1 MFKIS
6 TAPHV
11 TSKQT
16 TQKIMRDVVLALS
29 PAVFAALVLFGINAL
44 IVLFTSI
51 CACVTFEYMLSRAF
65 KLGNTTTDLSAVV
78 TGILLALNLPAG
90 IPIWITI
97 IGAFV
102 AIGITKMAFG
112 GIGKN
117 IFNPAL
123 AGRVFLFI
131 SFPMQMTNWLK
142 PQLLDFFNVDAAT
155 SATALGILKHLD
167 ASTSATAQRGMLSA
181 ADLLPDYG
189 QMFWGYTGGSMGET
203 SAFALLLGFLY
214 LLKRRIISW
223 HIPIYYIGSFAVLMF
238 LTQAVSG
245 SFHFDVLTHV
255 LSGGLLLGAIFMATD
270 YTTSPMTRRGRIV
283 FAVGCGIL
291 TYVIRTFSVYPEGV
305 SFAILIMNAFV
316 PLIDRYCPQ
325 YIYGTRRKS

>member
-1 MFKIS
+1 MTMFKIS

-16 TQKIMRDVVLALS
+16 TQKIMRDVILALS
-29 PAVFAALVLFGINAL
+29 PAVFVSLILFGINAL
-44 IVLFTSI
+44 VVLFTSV
-51 CACVTFEYMLSRAF
+51 CACVTFEYMLGRIL

-78 TGILLALNLPAG
+78 TGILLALNLPAT
-90 IPIWITI
+90 IPVWITI

-102 AIGITKMAFG
+102 AIGIAKMAFG

-123 AGRVFLFI
+123 VGRVFLFI
-131 SFPMQMTNWLK
+131 SFPAQMTSWIK
-142 PQLLDFFNVDAAT
+142 PHLLDFFNVDAST

-167 ASTSATAQRGMLSA
+167 ASTSATM
-181 ADLLPDYG
+181 LLPEYG

-223 HIPIYYIGSFAVLMF
+223 HIPVCYVGSFAVLMF
-238 LTQAVSG
+238 ITQLISG
-245 SFHFDVLTHV
+245 SLRFDVLTHV
-255 LSGGLLLGAIFMATD
+255 LSGGLLLGAVFMATD
-270 YTTSPMTRRGRIV
+270 YTTSPMTRRGRVI
-283 FAVGCGIL
+283 FAVCCGIL
-291 TYVIRTFSVYPEGV
+291 TYIIRTFGIYPEGV